1 MKWQQREYSPQQ
13 MQQMQQ
19 EALERVR
26 QMQQR
31 SRQILKRPS
40 RPPSFI
46 FRGCKRRFPAG
57 FSSPRTGPAA
67 DSRSALAAVQ
77 RPLHRQHP
85 DAGAALPVFVA
96 LIPKR
101 NLPLKSVILLHRSMA
116 AARKTRRPPS
126 RSLIRNFLSDDHPF
140 VMGPRISYPLCSI
153 SRFSASTFLSSF
165 SPCFFPY
172 FILFS
177 PLWQMRFPPFPLF
190 TDWMEIFKFLT
201 FCYFALTIDR
211 NNSKLIL

>member
-31 SRQILKRPS
+31 SRQVLKRPS
-40 RPPSFI
+40 HPPSF
-46 FRGCKRRFPAG
+46 FVEPQSDPPVPVQPAPSAEPHPT
-57 FSSPRTGPAA
+57 SSYHPQPQTPPLSSA

-77 RPLHRQHP
+77 RPLYRQHP

-101 NLPLKSVILLHRSMA
+101 NFPLKSVILLHRSKVA
-116 AARKTRRPPS
+116 APQNQMPI
-126 RSLIRNFLSDDHPF
+126 RSLIRNFC
-140 VMGPRISYPLCSI
+140 I
-153 SRFSASTFLSSF
+153 T
-165 SPCFFPY
+165 
-172 FILFS
+172 
-177 PLWQMRFPPFPLF
+177 
-190 TDWMEIFKFLT
+190 
-201 FCYFALTIDR
+201 TIPW
-211 NNSKLIL
+211 